1 MTSSQNTQ
9 NGVTPVS
16 SGALGSRKEAIRDA
30 LIDQAESLFREAWGE
45 PEKVGAKDWRAKSG
59 SSRSMVMRGSKRG
72 MWHDH
77 KASIGG
83 DIFDFVAVE
92 LCGLTRAAD
101 DFPRVI
107 DEAAR
112 WCGLSID
119 APIDISAL
127 IDRKAARDAMAEA
140 EAAKD
145 AVSKAALV
153 EALLAQ
159 AEAVTGSPAAAY
171 LATRGITALPHDWY
185 YLPPVSALGVLHPER
200 AALMVPAVDDDGI
213 IRGGQRILIL
223 PDGSKAPEQTRKPSF
238 GSIGGFPARISAQVS
253 DGPLIVCEGP
263 ETAAAIAQATGFE
276 VWAVFGVSG
285 FKTAPAPTDRKVV
298 FCPDQDAAGSPAA
311 NSFAVACLAQVDRG
325 VDLWIAKAPEDE
337 GSKRDLNDTLQRAG
351 AEAVISAINLAYAA
365 EATAPRDGKGRF
377 TGQGVVQHDR
387 VLPPPVFME
396 PAKARAQIKL
406 TLEGFL
412 EETAQFIEAG
422 EQEALPPV
430 LAIAASAGSGKSTM
444 TRKALAAFDLAL
456 FGGDVVFYT
465 PTLALADE
473 AATEF
478 GGHVTRGRS
487 ATNPDTGEPMCNRS
501 ELAQK
506 VGNAG
511 LNVKATLCEKRLADG
526 TTSLCPHFHS
536 CAYLNQWNVLPDKP
550 VVRFETHN
558 YLTICGDGS
567 GRKPALRVI
576 DESIWRQF
584 TRVVDLQIDQ
594 WVRPRNPYVKGESKA
609 AVDHATELAADASQ
623 ASLDVLRALQN
634 GSGPL
639 SLPYSAEDYSGFAE
653 AEVQPMTLRGDPTDS
668 DDNLFAELARKEMDA
683 AAMKRR
689 RLWLILADCKERELT
704 QTERL
709 RLIVDT
715 PLQGGGKAD
724 VIRITWLA
732 DLPHDVPVLLLDADA
747 TPKITKRIYPN
758 ARLESFTLKPNAEVI
773 QLTDKTLSKATV
785 LDRPAVNN
793 SGNRREMAELVRA
806 EVYRDSL
813 TGNRGVLAIA
823 TKEIVEAIFKDAGY
837 DIDSM
842 GGNAQRALMMDT
854 PLHGARWL
862 WFGPASLGLNTWEKF
877 GTAIVFG
884 REELPVGVLEDMG
897 LALFGDTDEPVQM
910 VQPNEKGQ
918 MLLPRVPLPLH
929 MADGSAA
936 ALATTA
942 HPDRRVREIQ
952 EQTRERSTGQS
963 IERLRLANAVN
974 RKRVVLASAVPIPNL
989 PVDRLVTWQE
999 LRPTRFEAAI
1009 AEAAASGSFLRLSAA
1024 GLAADAPMTFPTE
1037 KAAARWLS
1045 REGREQVNTPTPLI
1059 RDTINGAGVLTPVLV
1074 NIRLEGQ
1081 RGPRPTPA
1089 LALTSRAG
1097 RDEAVAQFGAL
1108 SLYEAQTIPAPE
1120 PIQSSEV
1127 VNAEDIPELRPQ
1139 IRQMRVNN
1147 MISIAPYMRSR
1158 RSGLPQGGSIALIA
1172 EALHRTKDR
1181 NTLAAFARISPSQVQ
1196 ADLDA
1201 LFVLGLVDRDMN
1213 LEGVFAPRKLV
1224 MDCSIKGSDLMAAFM
1239 AQRRVEVRTYA

>member
-1 MTSSQNTQ
+1 MTSSQSTS
-9 NGVTPVS
+9 NGATPVS
-16 SGALGSRKEAIRDA
+16 GAARVLTAWGSRDTHKHSGKDYQGISWAEVVARASEPTATAKENAQFIIPSTYRGPDGRSHDVQRGKGSFPLLCLDVDSGNPSQDALRLALVAVCGDVEALIYSSSGASADKRKWRA
-30 LIDQAESLFREAWGE
+30 LIPLRTALAGADYQATQNAFFALLADHGIT
-45 PEKVGAKDWRAKSG
+45 ADAALNRAGQPVYLPNVPADK
-59 SSRSMVMRGSKRG
+59 
-72 MWHDH
+72 
-77 KASIGG
+77 
-83 DIFDFVAVE
+83 
-92 LCGLTRAAD
+92 RAAD
-101 DFPRVI
+101 GNPIFYAFEHIQGPRLDFEGSAIASKR
-107 DEAAR
+107 AA
-112 WCGLSID
+112 
-119 APIDISAL
+119 
-127 IDRKAARDAMAEA
+127 MVAEI
-140 EAAKD
+140 EREEK
-145 AVSKAALV
+145 
-153 EALLAQ
+153 EQ
-159 AEAVTGSPAAAY
+159 AEA
-171 LATRGITALPHDWY
+171 
-185 YLPPVSALGVLHPER
+185 R
-200 AALMVPAVDDDGI
+200 AAFQIQRAKHIAAGGDDFEPIAHFNATHSIADLLTRYGFEKE
-213 IRGGQRILIL
+213 RGGDNWRSPYQTSKTFAFKNFSDHWVSLSGSDADAGLGKETPNGNRTGDPFDLFAHFEH
-223 PDGSKAPEQTRKPSF
+223 DGDK
-238 GSIGGFPARISAQVS
+238 SAAVR
-253 DGPLIVCEGP
+253 EY
-263 ETAAAIAQATGFE
+263 ANE
-276 VWAVFGVSG
+276 V
-285 FKTAPAPTDRKVV
+285 K
-298 FCPDQDAAGSPAA
+298 
-311 NSFAVACLAQVDRG
+311 
-325 VDLWIAKAPEDE
+325 
-337 GSKRDLNDTLQRAG
+337 
-351 AEAVISAINLAYAA
+351 
-365 EATAPRDGKGRF
+365 PRDGKGRF
-377 TGQGVVQHDR
+377 TGQGVVKPDDTFPTF
-387 VLPPPVFME
+387 PPPVFME
-396 PAKARAQIKL
+396 PSKARAQIKL

-536 CAYLNQWNVLPDKP
+536 CAYLNQWDVLPDKP

-558 YLTICGDGS
+558 YLTIGGDGS

-823 TKEIVEAIFKDAGY
+823 TKEIVEAIFKDAGH

-1024 GLAADAPMTFPTE
+1024 GLAADAPLTFPTE

-1059 RDTINGAGVLTPVLV
+1059 RDTINGAGVLTPVFV

-1108 SLYEAQTIPAPE
+1108 SLYEAQTQPAPE

-1127 VNAEDIPELRPQ
+1127 LNAEDIPELRPQ

-1147 MISIAPYMRSR
+1147 MISIAPYMRSL
-1158 RSGLPQGGSIALIA
+1158 RSCLPQSGSIALVA
-1172 EALHRTKDR
+1172 EALHRTKDK
-1181 NTLAAFARISPSQVQ
+1181 NTISAFARISPSQVQ

-1239 AQRRVEVRTYA
+1239 AQKRVEMRAYA

>member
-1 MTSSQNTQ
+1 
-9 NGVTPVS
+9 
-16 SGALGSRKEAIRDA
+16 
-30 LIDQAESLFREAWGE
+30 
-45 PEKVGAKDWRAKSG
+45 
-59 SSRSMVMRGSKRG
+59 MVMRGTKRG

-83 DIFDFVAVE
+83 DIFDFMAAE
-92 LCGLTRAAD
+92 FCGLTRAAD

-112 WCGLSID
+112 WCGLSIEAHVD
-119 APIDISAL
+119 LSAL
-127 IDRKAARDAMAEA
+127 TNRKAARNAMAEA

-145 AVSKAALV
+145 AASKAALV
-153 EALLAQ
+153 DALLAQ

-171 LATRGITALPHDWY
+171 LADRGITALPRDWY
-185 YLPPVSALGVLHPER
+185 YLPAVSGLGVLHPER
-200 AALMVPAVDDDGI
+200 AALMVPAIDEAGT

-223 PDGSKAPEQTRKPSF
+223 PDGSKAPEKTRKPAF
-238 GSIGGFPARISAQVS
+238 GSIGGFPARISGQVS

-285 FKTAPAPTDRKVV
+285 FKAAPAPTDRKVV

-311 NSFAVACLAQVDRG
+311 NSFAAACFAQVERG
-325 VDLWIAKAPEDE
+325 VDLWIAKAPEVE

-365 EATAPRDGKGRF
+365 EMATPRDGKGRF
-377 TGQGVVQHDR
+377 TGQGVVKDDR
-387 VLPPPVFME
+387 VLPAPIFME
-396 PAKARAQIKL
+396 PAKARTQINL
-406 TLEGFL
+406 TIEGFL
-412 EETAQFIEAG
+412 EEAAQFIEAG
-422 EQEALPPV
+422 EPDGLPPV

-444 TRKALAAFDLAL
+444 TRKALAAFDLPR

-465 PTLALADE
+465 PTLDLAEE
-473 AATEF
+473 AAAET

-487 ATNPDTGEPMCNRS
+487 ALNPDTHEPMCARS
-501 ELAQK
+501 ELAAS

-511 LNVKATLCEKRLADG
+511 LNVKATLCEKKLADG
-526 TTSLCPHFHS
+526 TTSLCPHFQS
-536 CAYLNQWNVLPDKP
+536 CAYLKQWDVLPADP
-550 VVRFETHN
+550 VVRFEAQS
-558 YLTICGDGS
+558 YLPIGGDGS

-576 DESIWRQF
+576 DESIWQQF
-584 TRVVDLQIDQ
+584 TRVVDLQTDQ
-594 WVRPRNPYVKGESKA
+594 WVRARNPYVKGEKNKA
-609 AVDHATELAADASQ
+609 ALNAATELATDASK
-623 ASLDVLRALQN
+623 AALDVLQSLQD

-639 SLPYSAEDYSGFAE
+639 SLHYSAEDYHAFAE
-653 AEVQPMTLRGDPTDS
+653 AEVQPITLRGDPTDT
-668 DDNLFAELARKEMDA
+668 DDYLLDELARKEPDA
-683 AAMKRR
+683 GAKTRR
-689 RLWLILADCKERELT
+689 RLWLILADCKERGLT

-709 RLIVDT
+709 RFIVDA
-715 PLQGGGKAD
+715 PKKGGGKTD
-724 VIRITWLA
+724 VIRVMWLA

-747 TPKITKRIYPN
+747 TPQITKRLYPN
-758 ARLESFTLKPNAEVI
+758 AKLESFTLKPNAEVI

-793 SGNRREMAELVRA
+793 TGNRREMTELVRA

-813 TGNRGVLAIA
+813 TGDRGVLAIA
-823 TKEIVEAIFKDAGY
+823 TKEIVEAMFKDAGH
-837 DIDSM
+837 DIDGMDRS
-842 GGNAQRALMMDT
+842 AAKSLMIET
-854 PLHGARWL
+854 PLHGARWI

-877 GTAIVFG
+877 GTAVVFG

-952 EQTRERSTGQS
+952 EQTRERATGQGF
-963 IERLRLANAVN
+963 ERLRLANAVN

-1009 AEAAASGSFLRLSAA
+1009 AEAAANGSFLRLSAA

-1045 REGREQVNTPTPLI
+1045 REGKEQVNPPTPLI
-1059 RDTINGAGVLTPVLV
+1059 RDTITGAGGLTPVLV

-1089 LALTSRAG
+1089 MALTSRAG
-1097 RDEAVAQFGAL
+1097 REEAVAQFGAL
-1108 SLYEAQTIPAPE
+1108 SLYEEQAQPKPVPIYDEPAE
-1120 PIQSSEV
+1120 IL
-1127 VNAEDIPELRPQ
+1127 NAEDIPELRPQ
-1139 IRQMRVNN
+1139 IRQMRFDN
-1147 MISIAPYMRSR
+1147 MIAIAPHMRSL
-1158 RSGLPQGGSIALIA
+1158 RSGLPQGGSIALVA
-1172 EALHRTKDR
+1172 EGLHRTKDK
-1181 NTLAAFARISPSQVQ
+1181 NTLAAFARISPSQLQ

-1201 LFVLGLVDRDMN
+1201 LFVLGLIDRDMN

-1224 MDCSIKGSDLMAAFM
+1224 KDFSITGSDLMAVFM
-1239 AQRRVEVRTYA
+1239 AQRRVEVHAYA